1 MQGNLKEI
9 DIRSILQL
17 IELGQR
23 TGVLFV
29 EIDGSDNGKKFGV
42 GNALSSD
49 ASSAGCPQSWFV
61 FFLNGQIIYAT
72 NGSHLSPLG
81 DYLRHYRINVRLE
94 DIQIAPLEPL
104 NIPEYEYIWVLLQQ
118 NIINPVQARSIIQNL
133 ISETFF
139 DLLSLYDGRFIFEL
153 YPTLTPKLS
162 AWEITPLVTKTVV
175 QLQEWKRLYP
185 FIQSPD
191 RFPVL
196 ADITQLQS
204 SLPHT
209 TLNKLQLW
217 ADGKTSLRQ
226 LSRYLNRSIL
236 TVAKAMYPYVQQGW
250 VKFVCSVTN
259 NDTVETQNSIH
270 KVEVNCKARVVC
282 IDGEREIAADVEFT
296 LRQQGYEAIALT
308 DPLAALGQVFQL
320 KPNLIICNTAMSPL
334 DGYEI
339 CKMLRNSTVFRFVPI
354 VLLVDAPEH
363 HSRIK
368 AKMMGATDCL
378 ATPFG
383 NTELLKLVERY
394 MNYSVIGDND
404 RGTTLVD
411 PIQYE
416 VKNNITESASLNQT
430 SLSN

>member
-29 EIDGSDNGKKFGV
+29 EIDGSRNGKIFDV
-42 GNALSSD
+42 GNALGCD
-49 ASSAGCPQSWFV
+49 ASEASCPQSWFV

-72 NGSHLSPLG
+72 NGGHLSPLS
-81 DYLRHYRINVRLE
+81 DYLRHYRITLRLE
-94 DIQIAPLEPL
+94 DIQIEPLEFSH
-104 NIPEYEYIWVLLQQ
+104 IPEYEYIWGLLQQ
-118 NIINPVQARSIIQNL
+118 NIITPLQARSIIQNL
-133 ISETFF
+133 ISETLF
-139 DLLSLYDGRFIFEL
+139 DLLGLYDGRFIFEP
-153 YPTLTPKLS
+153 YPTLTPLLNT
-162 AWEITPLVTKTVV
+162 WEITPLVAKITV
-175 QLQEWKRLYP
+175 QLQEWKQLYP
-185 FIQSPD
+185 FIQSPE

-204 SLPHT
+204 SLPRT

-226 LSRYLNRSIL
+226 LARYLNRSLL

-259 NDTVETQNSIH
+259 NDTVETQNFRQEL
-270 KVEVNCKARVVC
+270 EVNCKARVVC
-282 IDGEREIAADVEFT
+282 IDGEREIAEALEFT

-320 KPNLIICNTAMSPL
+320 KPNLIICNTVMSPL

-339 CKMLRNSTVFRFVPI
+339 CKMLRNSTAFRFLPI
-354 VLLVDAPEH
+354 LLLVDAREY
-363 HSRIK
+363 HSPIK
-368 AKMMGATDCL
+368 AKMIGATDCL
-378 ATPFG
+378 TMPFG

-394 MNYSVIGDND
+394 MNYSVIGDNNQ
-404 RGTTLVD
+404 GTTLVD
-411 PIQYE
+411 PMQYG
-416 VKNNITESASLNQT
+416 VKNNITESASPNKT

>member
-9 DIRSILQL
+9 DIRGILQL

-42 GNALSSD
+42 GNALGSD
-49 ASSAGCPQSWFV
+49 AKSPDCPQSWFV

-72 NGSHLSPLG
+72 NGCHLSPLS
-81 DYLRHYRINVRLE
+81 DYLRHYRIKERLE
-94 DIQIAPLEPL
+94 DIQIPLLKSPS
-104 NIPEYEYIWVLLQQ
+104 IPQYEYIWVLLQQ
-118 NIINPVQARSIIQNL
+118 NIINPVQARGIIQNL
-133 ISETFF
+133 ISETLF
-139 DLLSLYDGRFIFEL
+139 DILSLYDGRFIFKS
-153 YPTLTPKLS
+153 YPTLTPLLS
-162 AWEITPLVTKTVV
+162 AWEITPIVAKMTV
-175 QLQEWKRLYP
+175 QLQEWKQLYP

-204 SLPHT
+204 SLPRT
-209 TLNKLQLW
+209 TLKKLQLW

-259 NDTVETQNSIH
+259 NDTIELQNSIPEL
-270 KVEVNCKARVVC
+270 EVDCKARVVC
-282 IDGEREIAADVEFT
+282 IDGEREIAEAVELT

-308 DPLAALGQVFQL
+308 DPVAALSQVFQL
-320 KPNLIICNTAMSPL
+320 QPNLIICNTAMSPL

-339 CKMLRNSTVFRFVPI
+339 CKMLRNSTAFRLLPI
-354 VLLVDAPEH
+354 VLLVDAREH
-363 HSRIK
+363 HSPIK

-378 ATPFG
+378 TSPFG

-394 MNYSVIGDND
+394 MNYSVIGDRD

-411 PIQYE
+411 PIQYR
-416 VKNNITESASLNQT
+416 VKNNITESASLNKT
-430 SLSN
+430 SISN